1 MKDLSNTTITIK
13 MPTYLKK
20 ILVELA
26 KEQGVGMSDYIRG
39 LIQWEYQGTFRSTRE
54 EPKGS
59 SWVDSKLA

>member
-1 MKDLSNTTITIK
+1 